1 MVDAGNS
8 PRHSGEYQQDLEVSG
23 MPRPKYCVIT
33 HWHWDHTFAM
43 HALPSETIASRETAR
58 QLQRRAGW
66 RWDAASM
73 ESRLESGEEIPFAH
87 EHICAEYKN
96 TEEITVALPNRVMEN
111 RELALNCGG
120 ITCRCIQFPSVHS
133 DDSVVACVPEEK
145 VIFIGDIYGD
155 DFYNNHYRDLEK
167 TKQLQDA
174 LAALDFTVAV
184 PGHSEP
190 LEKHVLMAFL
200 EKWL

>member
-73 ESRLESGEEIPFAH
+73 ESRLESGEDIRNLFRMTPYS
-87 EHICAEYKN
+87 YK
-96 TEEITVALPNRVMEN
+96 TSVEDTARLESLERLETTASFELLAYRV
-111 RELALNCGG
+111 
-120 ITCRCIQFPSVHS
+120 
-133 DDSVVACVPEEK
+133 EK
-145 VIFIGDIYGD
+145 
-155 DFYNNHYRDLEK
+155 
-167 TKQLQDA
+167 
-174 LAALDFTVAV
+174 
-184 PGHSEP
+184 
-190 LEKHVLMAFL
+190 
-200 EKWL
+200 